1 MTAVIEAFETGQW
14 VTIGPNITKAPVGKT
29 ARITAITP
37 GGSLIV
43 EAAPG
48 ERYVVPPASCTRH
61 EGPPPGRE
69 LLPLTQPNGHP
80 PATDPLQDL
89 VTVAATEPT
98 VEPPPAPR
106 PQRAIWHIGDRVEIA
121 RDQRDGPAAAT
132 VGRIFG
138 FSAVSGYFQVK
149 TDAGVIVV
157 AGEDLAPHIPEGPNR
172 GEREAAERAARP
184 QPEPTR
190 LQRAIAERREQ
201 QAKGEL
207 PPESQAPVAA
217 ESESVKAAGG
227 RGKKRGPQTEEHRQ
241 AVRDGIARAKA
252 EREARNRFS
261 DVTVE
266 EIPDPDIKPEPDRP
280 TLRLVER
287 PPVAPPAVVA
297 ATEPDGAPLDSAGV
311 DDALRWA
318 IGQGARQRLS
328 VAALRLLVDTLE
340 AVEQEIRR

>member
-1 MTAVIEAFETGQW
+1 M
-14 VTIGPNITKAPVGKT
+14 GKT

-98 VEPPPAPR
+98 VEPPR
-106 PQRAIWHIGDRVEIA
+106 RARSTWHVGDRVRVA
-121 RDQRDGPAAAT
+121 RDQRDGPAAGT

-138 FSAVSGYFQVK
+138 ASTIHGYYQVK
-149 TDAGVIVV
+149 TDDGLIVV
-157 AGEDLAPHIPEGPNR
+157 DGADLAPHIPEGPHR
-172 GEREAAERAARP
+172 GEREATARAAQP

-190 LQRAIAERREQ
+190 LQRAIAERRQ
-201 QAKGEL
+201 QAEGPTPATTSHDPVNAVKPAAAPGGKGKQRS
-207 PPESQAPVAA
+207 PQ
-217 ESESVKAAGG
+217 SE
-227 RGKKRGPQTEEHRQ
+227 QHRQ
-241 AVRDGIARAKA
+241 AIRDGKARAKA
-252 EREARNRFS
+252 EREARTRFS

-266 EIPDPDIKPEPDRP
+266 DIPDPDASPEATPP

-287 PPVAPPAVVA
+287 PPVDSPAVVP
-297 ATEPDGAPLDSAGV
+297 ATEPDGAVMAGQTVSPPVSAGV

-328 VAALRLLVDTLE
+328 VAALRLMVDTLE
-340 AVEQEIRR
+340 AVEQEIQR